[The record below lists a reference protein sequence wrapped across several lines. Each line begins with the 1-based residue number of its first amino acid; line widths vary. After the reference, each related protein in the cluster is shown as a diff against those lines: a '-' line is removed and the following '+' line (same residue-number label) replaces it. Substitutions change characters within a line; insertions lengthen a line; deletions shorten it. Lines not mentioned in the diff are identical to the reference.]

1 MCDYIEMD
9 SILGMFDDDDL
20 VVDTDEDWDLM
31 DPPID
36 VLEGE
41 DDYVEL

>member
-1 MCDYIEMD
+1 MCDYIEMY
-9 SILGMFDDDDL
+9 SILGMFDDDL
-20 VVDTDEDWDLM
+20 VVDVDEDWDLM

-41 DDYVEL
+41 DEDGEL